1 MKKILFPSLAAFLLF
16 AGCQAQPASNVQVPA
31 SPQPVSQ
38 GTTKM
43 SLTINDP
50 QAPTPTLETTTSLT
64 INGTQ
69 EAASAPV
76 TPSAGRMMKP
86 SGDFHYDDAKSDYLG
101 TLYLQGTV
109 KVVEM
114 SEGFC
119 EENCKKFEYA
129 FLNFDNEYD
138 AGNADL
144 GKFMEMNA
152 GNSFAGGNAIGLGC
166 VEEHGIRRMAFESG
180 DMKEF
185 TIGQTDSES
194 ILGATGD
201 TKVLLK
207 LTRPDTVPGMG
218 APDCYTHFTGIEL
231 VKFADNV

>member
-1 MKKILFPSLAAFLLF
+1 MKKILFPSLAALLLF
-16 AGCQAQPASNVQVPA
+16 AACQGQPGTNLQTPPA
-31 SPQPVSQ
+31 SPEPVTQ

-43 SLTINDP
+43 SLTINEP
-50 QAPTPTLETTTSLT
+50 QAPTPTQETTTSLT

-69 EAASAPV
+69 EA
-76 TPSAGRMMKP
+76 PSAGRMMKP
-86 SGDFHYDDAKSDYLG
+86 TGDFHYDDAKSDYLG

-119 EENCKKFEYA
+119 EENCKKFNYA

-144 GKFMEMNA
+144 GKFMEMNS

-166 VEEHGIRRMAFESG
+166 VEEHGIRRMAFEKG
-180 DMKEF
+180 EMKEF

-194 ILGATGD
+194 ILGATGE

-207 LTRPDTVPGMG
+207 LARPDTVPGMG